1 MRVVNAVDA
10 LQVNKPDSNPI
21 KTVRYPVEDG
31 NLIQNVLRK
40 RTTALQYKVINSTNH
55 KYSSKINKLC

>member
-10 LQVNKPDSNPI
+10 LQVNKPDSIPI